1 MIVLDR
7 ARDMIET
14 EGGLNRV
21 IANVGYI
28 DQRHYVSTMPIKG
41 VSRLVVDYSGLA
53 GQRQDTAGAV

>member
-1 MIVLDR
+1 MIK
-7 ARDMIET
+7 T

-28 DQRHYVSTMPIKG
+28 DQQHYVSTMAIKG

-53 GQRQDTAGAV
+53 GHRQDKAGAV